1 MFRSIA
7 RFVIHKPEYV
17 AVPTIC
23 GGTLM
28 GSGIGF
34 YGGYIKSRTQ
44 PYSDFLIGTTCD
56 AIIWGCVGFLAAV
69 TLPITLP
76 IAVCA
81 TVVRLTDDV
90 LYKKDKNVF
99 GKIVLF
105 PQETWKSLP
114 TIPWKNI
121 RMNIEDIFD

>member
-17 AVPTIC
+17 AVATLC

-34 YGGYIKSRTQ
+34 YGGYTESRTR
-44 PYSDFLIGTTCD
+44 PYSDCIGETTCD
-56 AIIWGCVGFLAAV
+56 AIIGGCVGFLAAV
-69 TLPITLP
+69 TLPITFP

-81 TVVRLTDDV
+81 SVVRLTDDV
-90 LYKKDKNVF
+90 LYKKKPMIHWNH
-99 GKIVLF
+99 
-105 PQETWKSLP
+105 
-114 TIPWKNI
+114 I
-121 RMNIEDIFD
+121 RLNIEDIFN